1 MNISKAKE
9 YILRRLKEETSLDY
23 YYHNVQHTIDVWR
36 SATRFSRMED
46 VSEHDWKLIET
57 ASLYHDSGMLDSY
70 ANHEEASVEIVK
82 KILPQFDYTQ
92 EEIESISSMIMTTK
106 LPQSA
111 NTKNEMILCDADL
124 DYLGRDDFFMIAQGL
139 RLEWNI
145 LKVKPTTLA
154 EWYKIQIGFMEAH
167 QFFTPSAKL
176 LRDERKEYNLN
187 LIKELLNHQ

>member
-9 YILRRLKEETSLDY
+9 YILHRLKEEANLDF
-23 YYHNVQHTIDVWR
+23 YYHNIQHTLDVWR
-36 SATRFSRMED
+36 SAIRLCRMED
-46 VSEHDWKLIET
+46 ISEHDWQLIET

-70 ANHEEASVEIVK
+70 ANHEEAGVEIVK
-82 KILPQFDYTQ
+82 KSLPQFDYTH
-92 EEIESISSMIMTTK
+92 EEIESISKMILTTK

-111 NTKNEMILCDADL
+111 KTLNEMILCDADL

-139 RLEWNI
+139 RLEWDV
-145 LKVKPTTLA
+145 LKVKSTTLV
-154 EWYKIQIGFMEAH
+154 EWYKVQIGFMEAH

-176 LRDERKEYNLN
+176 LRDKVKEYNLN